1 MFLII
6 QLTLRMY
13 NIIIIHGFKFSIFY
27 KLYYIILT
35 QEVDMKFKV
44 NQRELSKAISV
55 VQKAVATKNTM
66 EILKGIYFEIE
77 EGNLL
82 LTTNNMEVGIQ
93 TSIPCEVY
101 EEGKIVID
109 AKIISDIVRKLP
121 NDTIHFTSID
131 ENDLIEVRCQN
142 SKFNIKY
149 IRCEDFPMP
158 AYIDD
163 RFFVKIEADDFKN
176 MILKTNY
183 AIASNDP
190 NQIYMCHFFK
200 IDQNRFTMFS
210 VDNFR
215 FVVMEKAFEDI
226 SFDEKKLII
235 NGSILTDIAKT
246 IEDGV
251 EFVKFAFDDKHICV
265 IIDETIITSNL
276 VTGNFIDYES
286 IIPKNEKSTVT
297 VRSSDLK
304 SAIDRVSLLS
314 NNKLIKL
321 ESKDFMMNITSRN
334 DQVGNANEI
343 VDIKLEGENF
353 EIAFNC
359 EFLLDILKNID
370 DEYITMKIT
379 NSLSPCKIT
388 SESDE
393 NYIHVILPVRIK
405 K

>member
-1 MFLII
+1 
-6 QLTLRMY
+6 
-13 NIIIIHGFKFSIFY
+13 
-27 KLYYIILT
+27 
-35 QEVDMKFKV
+35 MKFKV
-44 NQRELSKAISV
+44 NQKDLSKAISI
-55 VQKAVATKNTM
+55 VQKGVATKNTM

-77 EGNLL
+77 DGNLL

-93 TSIPCEVY
+93 TSVPCEVY

-109 AKIISDIVRKLP
+109 AKIISEIVRKLP

-131 ENDLIEVRCQN
+131 ENDLIEVRCLN

-158 AYIDD
+158 AYIDE

-215 FVVMEKAFEDI
+215 FVVMEKE
-226 SFDEKKLII
+226 FDEKKLII
-235 NGSILTDIAKT
+235 NGGILTDIAKT
-246 IEDGV
+246 IEDNV
-251 EFVKFAFDDKHICV
+251 EFIKFAFDDKHICV

-297 VRSSDLK
+297 VRVSDLK

-314 NNKLIKL
+314 NNKLIKF

-343 VDIKLEGENF
+343 VDITIDGENF

-359 EFLLDILKNID
+359 EFLLDILRNVE
-370 DEYITMKIT
+370 DEYITMKIS

-388 SESDE
+388 SQSDE

>member
-1 MFLII
+1 
-6 QLTLRMY
+6 
-13 NIIIIHGFKFSIFY
+13 
-27 KLYYIILT
+27 
-35 QEVDMKFKV
+35 MKFKV
-44 NQRELSKAISV
+44 NQKDLSKAISI

-77 EGNLL
+77 DGNLL

-93 TSIPCEVY
+93 TSVPCEVY

-109 AKIISDIVRKLP
+109 AKIIYEIVRKLP

-131 ENDLIEVRCQN
+131 ENDLIEVRCLN

-149 IRCEDFPMP
+149 IRC
-158 AYIDD
+158 
-163 RFFVKIEADDFKN
+163 DDFKN

-215 FVVMEKAFEDI
+215 FVVMEKEFEDI

-235 NGSILTDIAKT
+235 NGGILTDIAKT
-246 IEDGV
+246 IEDNV
-251 EFVKFAFDDKHICV
+251 EFIKFAFDDKHICV

-297 VRSSDLK
+297 VRVSDLK

-314 NNKLIKL
+314 NNKLIKF

-343 VDIKLEGENF
+343 VDITLDGENF

-359 EFLLDILKNID
+359 EFLLDILRNVE
-370 DEYITMKIT
+370 DEYITMKIS

-388 SESDE
+388 SQSDE